1 MSEIVLLSDPA
12 VAAVPV
18 AECGEPLVD
27 LRTTPA
33 LRLDH
38 GLADPGGAYAHV
50 RRGVA
55 DRLVNAQTLLP
66 PGLRLLVLEGH
77 RTRLVQEQRYTAALA
92 RMRAAHPHAAEDWLH
107 TTVTVHHAPPAHAPH
122 VTGAAV
128 DLTVVDRDGTPL
140 DMGSLVHDPDPA
152 CCPTASPAVTGP
164 ARTNRDLLTRVMSRA
179 GLVNYPAQWWHWSYG
194 DRYWAHLTG
203 APAARYGEL
212 G

>member
-38 GLADPGGAYAHV
+38 GLADPAGAYAHV

-77 RTRLVQEQRYTAALA
+77 RPRLVQEQRYAEAMA
-92 RMRAAHPHAAEDWLH
+92 RTRAAHPDADEDWLH
-107 TTVTVHHAPPAHAPH
+107 RTVRVHHAPPAHAPH

-128 DLTVVDRDGTPL
+128 DLTLVDRDGTPL
-140 DMGSLVHDPDPA
+140 WLGSPVHDPDPSRCA
-152 CCPTASPAVTGP
+152 TGCPAVTGG
-164 ARTNRDLLTRVMSRA
+164 ARTNRDLLTHVMRRA

-203 APAARYGEL
+203 ARAARYGEVS
-212 G
+212 